1 MCGVADHRIN
11 SSAAIATDKHE
22 TRFLLRIEGDSQYK
36 SYMRQDLWDRPYR
49 KPRAMEPAE
58 ISTQLTTVMQA
69 AHGKPPSVKSLRP
82 AIKKLKTKLAKALG
96 RGRFVNIVI
105 GVPLYLSIQSRNEIH
120 TEMHNAGFH
129 VLSTI
134 RQPALASTLFSY
146 YRTVMPEDLFTTLV
160 VDYNR
165 ASLDLSVTPTAHGAS
180 DILAQQSYPNFGEDA
195 LDVKIASLMFNDTI
209 EGREWAPLGN
219 VAQQIRFYRHR
230 AFDDKKDGREVR
242 LHKSRQVFLEEIRQ
256 NQLRLADMDMSAF
269 ANPSRF
275 DLAKLVQTSE
285 IERQHYL
292 AILTVIDDFV
302 NQHSYNADY
311 TMSSAWNPRLSEKS
325 NMLLSGDAD
334 ESGFQALR
342 RVLGDSDVDW
352 PLASEQESP
361 IPGQVSA
368 RGAAIHAKT
377 RVMPV
382 EREKKKRMYAE
393 KWLQDE
399 EKRQAPKFMVPHDL

>member
-1 MCGVADHRIN
+1 
-11 SSAAIATDKHE
+11 
-22 TRFLLRIEGDSQYK
+22 
-36 SYMRQDLWDRPYR
+36 
-49 KPRAMEPAE
+49 
-58 ISTQLTTVMQA
+58 
-69 AHGKPPSVKSLRP
+69 
-82 AIKKLKTKLAKALG
+82 
-96 RGRFVNIVI
+96 
-105 GVPLYLSIQSRNEIH
+105 
-120 TEMHNAGFH
+120 MHNAGFR
-129 VLSTI
+129 VLKTI
-134 RQPALASTLFSY
+134 RQPALASALFGFH
-146 YRTVMPEDLFTTLV
+146 RAVMPKDLFTTLV

-195 LDVKIASLMFNDTI
+195 LDLKIASLMFNDTI
-209 EGREWAPLGN
+209 EGRDWAPLGN
-219 VAQQIRFYRHR
+219 LAQQIRFQRHR
-230 AFDDKKDGREVR
+230 SFDDKKDGREVR
-242 LHKSRQVFLEEIRQ
+242 LHKSRQIFLEEIRQ
-256 NQLRLADMDMSAF
+256 NQLRLAEMDMSAF
-269 ANPSRF
+269 TDPSRF

-285 IERQHYL
+285 LERKHYVD
-292 AILTVIDDFV
+292 ILTVIDDFV

-342 RVLGDSDVDW
+342 RALDNSDVDW

-382 EREKKKRMYAE
+382 ERERKASLYVE
-393 KWLQDE
+393 KVLQEE
-399 EKRQAPKFMVPHDL
+399 EKKQRVKLMLPHDL